1 MKKKVLALLLAS
13 TMMVA
18 SLTGCGKTTA
28 DPAASTSTGSTGT
41 VETPAAS
48 DLTFDIKVWAPDKA
62 VALTEKQIADFN
74 ATNTDGITLN
84 ATVEAISEADA
95 ATNMINDVESGA
107 DIFFFAQDQAAR
119 LVQAGALS
127 KLGNKAQEIVSEA
140 NDAGVV
146 AAATSGEEM
155 YAYPLTSDN
164 GFFMYYDKSVVKEE
178 NIKSL
183 EAIVADCE
191 AAGKTFCMETETSA
205 WYIASFFFAT
215 GCDSTWVTGDDG
227 SFISVNDTFNSDKG
241 LIACQGMYHLVSSP
255 IYVSSSKAAE
265 FEAAIPAAVVVSGTW
280 DVDTAKSILGDNMGV
295 AELPYFEVDGQKYH
309 MGSYNGCKLLG
320 VKPQTDAAKSASIH
334 KLAQYLTSE
343 EGQMERFNELGWGPA
358 NKNAQA
364 SDAVQSDP
372 TLSALFAQNQY
383 SVPQGQIEGS
393 WWDTAKVI
401 GTDVKESKGD
411 LEAMKAGLQKY
422 DDALAAVFSKTAEE
436 KEAWSVIGAVMGS
449 NWDTD
454 FNLEAQGDGIFKLA
468 NCELKAG
475 DEFKVRQGASWTINY
490 GADGALDGPNIAVE
504 ADGTYTI
511 VFDANTG
518 LITLE

>member
-1 MKKKVLALLLAS
+1 MKKKVLALALAA
-13 TMMVA
+13 TMMMA
-18 SLTGCGKTTA
+18 SLAGCGKTA
-28 DPAASTSTGSTGT
+28 D
-41 VETPAAS
+41 TPATSNGGATVQTPATG

-74 ATNTDGITLN
+74 ASNTDGIKLN

-107 DIFFFAQDQAAR
+107 DIYFFAQDQAAR
-119 LVQAGALS
+119 LVQAGALA
-127 KLGNKAQEIVSEA
+127 KLGKGAQEIVSTA

-146 AAATSGEEM
+146 AAAMSGEDM
-155 YAYPLTSDN
+155 FAYPLTSDN
-164 GFFMYYDKSVVKEE
+164 GYFMYYDKSVVKEE

-205 WYIASFFFAT
+205 WYLASFFFAT
-215 GCDSTWVTGDDG
+215 GCDSTWEMAEDG
-227 SFISVNDTFNSDKG
+227 TPVSINDTFNSDKG

-265 FEAAIPAAVVVSGTW
+265 FEAAIPAAVVVTGTW
-280 DVDTAKSILGDNMGV
+280 DVDTASAILGDNMGV

-309 MGSYNGCKLLG
+309 MGSYNGCKLVG
-320 VKPQTDAAKSASIH
+320 VKPQADAAKAASIH
-334 KLAQYLTSE
+334 KLAQFLTSE
-343 EGQMERFNELGWGPA
+343 EAQMERFNELGWGPA
-358 NKNAQA
+358 NKADQA
-364 SDAVQSDP
+364 SDAVQANE
-372 TLSALFAQNQY
+372 TLAALFAQNEY
-383 SVPQGQIEGS
+383 SVPQGQIDGS

-401 GTDVKESKGD
+401 GTDVKESNGD

-422 DDALAAVFSKTAEE
+422 DNAISSVFNKTAEE
-436 KEAWSVIGAVMGS
+436 REAWSVIGSVMGTS
-449 NWDTD
+449 WDTD
-454 FNLEAQGDGIFKLA
+454 FALEAQGDGIFKIA
-468 NCELKAG
+468 DCELKAG

-490 GADGALDGPNIAVE
+490 GADGALDGSNIVVE